1 MDKKYYLGID
11 GGGTKTA
18 FIVID
23 ENNGMVYQ
31 NVLGPSSLDTV
42 SLSDIEKLLLTESK
56 NIPYKIS
63 AIFAGIGGISCDND
77 KKLICNILCK
87 FDCLLPSGKVEADN
101 DVINALYGAL
111 CAKDGIVII
120 AGTGSVAFGKWNSKY
135 ARSGGYCY
143 QEGDA
148 GSAYYIGYRALQYL
162 ARVIDGRKEESTL
175 SKELIEITK
184 CNDYSSLASYFV
196 NATRTQI
203 AKLSPVVCNN
213 KSKEAIEIVEDAVNE
228 MIEMIIAVHKRLEIQ
243 NSECLFSI
251 IGSLGNNSELYKG
264 LLLNKLEKI
273 NPNIKFIDKMHD
285 ASFGAAL
292 KAKSL

>member
-18 FIVID
+18 FIVVD
-23 ENNGMVYQ
+23 DNNEIVYQ

-42 SLSDIEKLLLTESK
+42 SLIDIEKLLLTESN
-56 NIPYKIS
+56 NIPYTIS

-77 KKLICNILCK
+77 KQLICNILSK
-87 FDCLLPSGKVEADN
+87 FDCLLPNGKVEADN

-175 SKELIEITK
+175 SKELMEITK

-213 KSKEAIEIVEDAVNE
+213 ESKEAIEIVEDAVDE
-228 MIEMIIAVHKRLEIQ
+228 MIEMIKAVHKRLEIQ
-243 NSECLFSI
+243 NSECLFSV

-273 NPNIKFIDKMHD
+273 NPYIKFIDKMHD

>member
-18 FIVID
+18 FIVVD
-23 ENNGMVYQ
+23 DNNEIVYQ

-42 SLSDIEKLLLTESK
+42 SLIDIEKLLLTESN
-56 NIPYKIS
+56 NIPYTIS

-77 KKLICNILCK
+77 KQLICNILSK
-87 FDCLLPSGKVEADN
+87 FDCLLPNGKVEADN

-175 SKELIEITK
+175 SKELMEITK

-213 KSKEAIEIVEDAVNE
+213 ESKEAIEIVEDAVDE
-228 MIEMIIAVHKRLEIQ
+228 MIEMIKAVHKRLEIQ
-243 NSECLFSI
+243 NSECLFSV

-273 NPNIKFIDKMHD
+273 NSYIKFIDKMHD

>member
-23 ENNGMVYQ
+23 DNNEIVYQ
-31 NVLGPSSLDTV
+31 KVLGPSSLDTV
-42 SLSDIEKLLLTESK
+42 PLIDIEKLLLTEGK

-77 KKLICNILCK
+77 KLSINNILKK
-87 FDCLLPSGKVEADN
+87 FDCLLPTGKVESDN
-101 DVINALYGAL
+101 DVINALYGSL
-111 CAKDGIVII
+111 CAQDGIVII
-120 AGTGSVAFGKWNSKY
+120 AGTGSVAFGKWKGQY

-175 SKELIEITK
+175 STELMETIK
-184 CNDYSSLASYFV
+184 CYDYSSLASYFV
-196 NATRTQI
+196 NSSRTEI
-203 AKLSPVVCNN
+203 AKLAPVVCSN
-213 KSKEAIEIVEDAVNE
+213 KSKKALEIVEDAVEE
-228 MIEMIIAVHKRLEIQ
+228 MIEMIVAVYKRLNINYE
-243 NSECLFSI
+243 ECLFSI
-251 IGSLGNNSELYKG
+251 IGSLGNNSNLYKG
-264 LLLNKLEKI
+264 LLLEKLEKI
-273 NPNIKFIDKMHD
+273 NPKIKYIPKMHD
-285 ASFGAAL
+285 ASFGASL